1 MLSRFFKKQAPE
13 KVEREVAVM
22 EPKATKYPS
31 IVEEIHNE
39 FETAAD
45 RLAESA
51 KQIIAEAKSK
61 DASKVERLINLGFK
75 QSNQVSEVKPLLE
88 KAKLSEEQVKLLNDY
103 ATRYPFNKFI
113 TEGQVEVICKKYN
126 LVCGDVDRYKGF
138 VPEKNLREV
147 EKFKLKSVDEG
158 LFTSNGHFLIN
169 AEVRRTGAYFHIYK
183 KGGNSYAFQS
193 NEGTDFY
200 FNDSLNIFGLANLG
214 WTRFNISKSKFKI
227 CAPVKDMDLK
237 GLELKDGYKLQKIHV
252 PDPVVLQPVNGGYLI
267 VTKWGDEENDQIL
280 LNTINN

>member
-1 MLSRFFKKQAPE
+1 MFKNLLRKIVPV
-13 KVEREVAVM
+13 KVEQKEVATI
-22 EPKATKYPS
+22 ERTSNYPT

-45 RLAESA
+45 KLAEFA

-88 KAKLSEEQVKLLNDY
+88 KAKLSEGQIKLLNDY
-103 ATRYPFNKFI
+103 AKKYPFNKFI

-147 EKFKLKSVDEG
+147 ERFNLKPEDVVQYVCNGKLGEVAVNPNDITERIRNYIDG
-158 LFTSNGHFLIN
+158 GEWTYVEFITGEIN
-169 AEVRRTGAYFHIYK
+169 VVGGNEKYGQAAIIK
-183 KGGNSYAFQS
+183 KG
-193 NEGTDFY
+193 
-200 FNDSLNIFGLANLG
+200 SLKL
-214 WTRFNISKSKFKI
+214 KI
-227 CAPVKDMDLK
+227 CAPVKDMDLQ
-237 GLELKDGYKLQKIHV
+237 GLELKDGYKLEKKHV

-267 VTKWGDEENDQIL
+267 VTKWGDEANDPL
-280 LNTINN
+280 LVNTIDN